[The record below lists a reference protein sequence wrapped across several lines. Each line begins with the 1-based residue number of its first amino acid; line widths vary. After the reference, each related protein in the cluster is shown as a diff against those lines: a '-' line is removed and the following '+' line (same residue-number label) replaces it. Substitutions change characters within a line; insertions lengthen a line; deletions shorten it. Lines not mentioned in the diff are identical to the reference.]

1 MGRTVLLHLH
11 LFQRSVQTMPYKDK
25 EENRKYQ
32 REWARKNSKT
42 RKDNQIGA
50 KRRKQIVEDAKKH
63 SSIICNKDNPPEVM
77 DLLHIDP
84 SPKKHSVSKLLQIA
98 SYKTLQDEIDKC
110 AQICANCHR
119 LLEHGYVELPD
130 LIVIP

>member
-1 MGRTVLLHLH
+1 
-11 LFQRSVQTMPYKDK
+11 MPYKDK

-32 REWARKNSKT
+32 REWARQNSKT

-63 SSIICNKDNPPEVM
+63 SCIICNKDYPPEVM

-98 SYKTLQDEIDKC
+98 SYKTLQEEIDKC
-110 AQICANCHR
+110 APICANCHR

>member
-1 MGRTVLLHLH
+1 
-11 LFQRSVQTMPYKDK
+11 MPYKDK

-42 RKDNQIGA
+42 EKSNQISH

-63 SSIICNKDNPPEVM
+63 PCIICNKEYHPVVM

-84 SPKKHSVSKLLQIA
+84 SPKKHSVSKLLQFA
-98 SYKTLQDEIDKC
+98 SYKTLREEIDKC
-110 AQICANCHR
+110 APICSNCNR
-119 LLEHGYVELPD
+119 LLEHGLVDLPD
-130 LIVIP
+130 LIVVP